1 VPHHVDPFL
10 LELFVIFLW
19 AKISAELFEQFKL
32 PAVLGEIL
40 AGIILGPYASR
51 LVIPSDAV
59 QSIAQ
64 VGAIFLLF
72 SVGLETSPRTLVQ
85 NGRNAIMVAI
95 AGIILPF
102 FFGYGY
108 MSWFQHVP
116 VHQALFI
123 AAALVAT
130 SVGITARVLGDMGV
144 LQSRAAK
151 IILGAAVFDD
161 ILGMLLLAVV
171 VGIVSGGKLKYFQ
184 LAVLM
189 AEALG
194 FAFFMIFIA
203 PRLIHRM
210 RPGLRRMSSH
220 NAPLIIALAICLGLS
235 ALAQKVGLA
244 AIIGAFFAGLAFA
257 EYSPEWQ
264 LEPRVHAITEF
275 LAPFFF
281 FTMGA
286 RLNLTVFNDKSV
298 LVAAVVVSIIAILTK
313 VIGCGAAVWKEGRAT
328 MWRVGV
334 GMTPRGE
341 VGLIVALIGLQMN
354 MISQGNYAIVLAM
367 TGVTTLF
374 APPVLRLLF
383 RSEIHGS
390 TDEDTIASAHLSTA
404 GSEVG
409 FAQEN
414 EAVR

>member
-1 VPHHVDPFL
+1 MAHHVDPFL

-19 AKISAELFEQFKL
+19 AKIAAELFEQFKA

-40 AGIILGPYASR
+40 AGIILGPYAAR

-59 QSIAQ
+59 ESIAQ

-72 SVGLETSPRTLVQ
+72 SVGLETSPRSLVQ
-85 NGRNAIMVAI
+85 HGRNAIMVAM
-95 AGIILPF
+95 AGILLPF
-102 FFGYGY
+102 FFGYGF
-108 MSWFQHVP
+108 MRLFHNAP
-116 VHQALFI
+116 LHEALFV

-130 SVGITARVLGDMGV
+130 SVGITARVLGDLGV
-144 LQSRAAK
+144 LQARASR

-184 LAVLM
+184 LAVLT

-220 NAPLIIALAICLGLS
+220 NAPLVIALAICLGLS

-264 LEPRVHAITEF
+264 LEPRVHALTEF

-286 RLNLTVFNDKSV
+286 RLNLTVFTNR
-298 LVAAVVVSIIAILTK
+298 AVVIGALVISLIAILTK
-313 VIGCGAAVWKEGRAT
+313 VIGCGAAVWKEGLST
-328 MWRVGV
+328 VLRVGV

-354 MISQGNYAIVLAM
+354 MISQGAYAIVLAM
-367 TGVTTLF
+367 TG
-374 APPVLRLLF
+374 
-383 RSEIHGS
+383 
-390 TDEDTIASAHLSTA
+390 
-404 GSEVG
+404 
-409 FAQEN
+409 
-414 EAVR
+414 